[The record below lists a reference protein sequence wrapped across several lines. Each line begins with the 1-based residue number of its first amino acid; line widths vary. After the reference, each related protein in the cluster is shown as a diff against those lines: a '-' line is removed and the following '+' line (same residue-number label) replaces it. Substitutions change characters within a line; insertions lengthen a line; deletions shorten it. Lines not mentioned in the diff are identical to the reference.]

1 MTSADR
7 GACGTFV
14 CTFSPGGSISDLKT
28 AISAARVVK
37 CRNLSSHF
45 SLIGFYKLGVLSDQS
60 VFVILILHLRIQNQV
75 IKLSCCTTRDAA
87 IFSCSSKSQCCNQP
101 CLSFLTSQGGLVSI
115 ILMLYGEPKWPKCS
129 FYCWWQIARLV
140 PLVIE
145 NTGRAI
151 SRKLYPVH
159 WRPDSFT
166 AAAKIKIS
174 NIDPLPLPMTHDRTN
189 AGNTEMWQ
197 IQIGKSQSLIKSENT
212 KHKPLPLHTAQMWL
226 RLKIEISKV

>member
-1 MTSADR
+1 MFCQKCIFRNVIFKSVYDWVTSADR

-45 SLIGFYKLGVLSDQS
+45 SSIGFYKLGVLSDQS

-115 ILMLYGEPKWPKCS
+115 ILMLYGNLNGQS
-129 FYCWWQIARLV
+129 VASIAGDKLHVWSLWLLR
-140 PLVIE
+140 IRG
-145 NTGRAI
+145 GRY
-151 SRKLYPVH
+151 RG
-159 WRPDSFT
+159 SFT
-166 AAAKIKIS
+166 RFIDAPTHSRPLTGCCQNQNIKYR
-174 NIDPLPLPMTHDRTN
+174 PLASPDDT
-189 AGNTEMWQ
+189 W
-197 IQIGKSQSLIKSENT
+197 
-212 KHKPLPLHTAQMWL
+212 
-226 RLKIEISKV
+226 